1 MWQYIGLRAQ
11 SGSKL
16 SHTGPSLQVFGQS
29 SLLYSANYGHTA
41 VQCTVTVLV
50 PWLAAAARVAL
61 GSSSVVDGNIT
72 HNKTN
77 VTSGQIT

>member
-1 MWQYIGLRAQ
+1 MPVQPAV
-11 SGSKL
+11 
-16 SHTGPSLQVFGQS
+16 PDSLFSDSDPYYTQ
-29 SLLYSANYGHTA
+29 ANYGHTA

-61 GSSSVVDGNIT
+61 GSSIVVDGNIT

>member
-1 MWQYIGLRAQ
+1 MAVLRAQ
-11 SGSKL
+11 NSVRFKAEPQSTMLAGLWPVIPTIL
-16 SHTGPSLQVFGQS
+16 S
-29 SLLYSANYGHTA
+29 YYGHTA

-61 GSSSVVDGNIT
+61 GSSTVVDGNIT

>member
-1 MWQYIGLRAQ
+1 MAVLRAQ
-11 SGSKL
+11 NSVRFKAEPQSTMLAGLWPVIPTIL
-16 SHTGPSLQVFGQS
+16 S
-29 SLLYSANYGHTA
+29 YYGHTA

-61 GSSSVVDGNIT
+61 GSSVVVDGNIT